1 MPLSFIKKGITMEE
15 KLTQEEVQE
24 KVDNLKQEILDNKIQ
39 TTKIIHSLNVST
51 SKLQEYKAKKT
62 KARKRNKIQKI
73 SRKKNR

>member
-1 MPLSFIKKGITMEE
+1 MEE

-24 KVDNLKQEILDNKIQ
+24 KVDNLKQEILENKIQ

-51 SKLQEYKAKKT
+51 SKLQEYKTKKT

>member
-24 KVDNLKQEILDNKIQ
+24 KVDNLKQEILENKIQ
-39 TTKIIHSLNVST
+39 TTKIIHSLNIST
-51 SKLQEYKAKKT
+51 SKLQEYKAKKI

>member
-1 MPLSFIKKGITMEE
+1 MEEKEE

-24 KVDNLKQEILDNKIQ
+24 KVDNLKQEILENKIQ

-51 SKLQEYKAKKT
+51 SKLQEYKAKKN